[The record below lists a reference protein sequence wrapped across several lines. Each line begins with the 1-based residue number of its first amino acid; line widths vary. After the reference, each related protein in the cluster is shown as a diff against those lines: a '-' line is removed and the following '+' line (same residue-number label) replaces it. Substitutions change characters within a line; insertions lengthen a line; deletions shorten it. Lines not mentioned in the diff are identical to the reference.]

1 MAAAHAPTLSPH
13 APASFGATLHRLL
26 RLAWPIVVARLG
38 IQTMGLVDAVVVGRF
53 SARELSWHA
62 LGWAPTNIILTGAI
76 GLLVGVQVM
85 TARRVGEG
93 RPELAGAVLRRGL
106 LYALWLG
113 IGSTVLLV
121 AAGDR
126 LMFALRLS
134 PDLAVGSGRAMRV
147 FALSLTPYLLGCV
160 LSFWLEGLG
169 RPGPGMRAIWAA
181 NVLNLALN
189 PLFVPGT
196 WGLPAM
202 GAVGAGWATLGAR
215 TLYVGWLLWHVWR
228 MPDARALGVFGR
240 APREPDAAREQRRIG
255 YGAGASYLVEAG
267 AFAGMNVVAGWLGA
281 LEVGAWAILLNF
293 SALVF
298 MIPLGVAGATA
309 VLVGAAYGAGD
320 AEGVVRATAAGC
332 LAVVVC
338 ALAVTLL
345 TLFGA
350 AAVASAYA
358 GDPRLVALTAG
369 SLVLAAPFFA
379 PDAVQAVLAQALR
392 ARADV
397 LTPTF
402 IHIACYAFGMLPLG
416 WWLAHPGGMGI
427 AGCVWAV
434 IVASFAAASALT
446 ARFAWV
452 TLRDRARPAQAAA
465 SHA

>member
-1 MAAAHAPTLSPH
+1 MTGPATPALSPH
-13 APASFGATLHRLL
+13 APEGFGAALRRLL
-26 RLAWPIVVARLG
+26 TLAWPIVVARLG
-38 IQTMGLVDAVVVGRF
+38 IQTMGLVDAVVVGRY
-53 SARELSWHA
+53 SARELGWHA
-62 LGWAPTNIILTGAI
+62 LGWAPTNIVLTGAI
-76 GLLVGVQVM
+76 GLLAGVQVM

-106 LYALWLG
+106 VYALWIGL
-113 IGSTVLLV
+113 GSTVLLV

-126 LMFALRLS
+126 LMTALRLS
-134 PDLAVGSGRAMRV
+134 PELAVGSGRAMRV

-169 RPGPGMRAIWAA
+169 LPSPGMRAIWAA

-189 PLFVPGT
+189 PLLVPGT

-215 TLYVGWLLWHVWR
+215 TLYVGWLAWHVWR
-228 MPDARALGVFGR
+228 MPDARALGVFTR
-240 APREPDAAREQRRIG
+240 TPVEKDAAREQRRVG

-320 AEGVVRATAAGC
+320 RKGVVRATAAGC
-332 LAVVVC
+332 LVVTVC
-338 ALAVTLL
+338 ALVVTVVVAV
-345 TLFGA
+345 GAHGVA
-350 AAVASAYA
+350 AAYA
-358 GDPRLVALTAG
+358 ADPRLVALTGA
-369 SLVLAAPFFA
+369 SLALAAPFFA
-379 PDAVQAVLAQALR
+379 PDALQAVLAQALR
-392 ARADV
+392 ARGDV
-397 LTPTF
+397 LLPTF
-402 IHIACYAFGMLPLG
+402 LHLGCYGLGMLPLG
-416 WWLAHPGGMGI
+416 WWLAHPGGMGL

-434 IVASFAAASALT
+434 VIASFAAAAVLT
-446 ARFAWV
+446 ARFAWI
-452 TLRDRARPAQAAA
+452 TWRSRDGPAPA